1 MKKETIYIKLRSL
14 IIWIRNLYKNFNKTL
29 NSYFRKMILDE
40 IKHILL
46 YSTMNIWI
54 KYEEKR
60 NKKTKKPVSPIILNQ

>member
-1 MKKETIYIKLRSL
+1 
-14 IIWIRNLYKNFNKTL
+14 
-29 NSYFRKMILDE
+29 MILDE